1 MAPGDLTDARKA
13 VGKLCQD
20 LKCTAVFEDHLAK
33 VSVVGV
39 GMRVHTGVAERMFAA
54 LAKAGVNIENIT
66 TSEIRISCL
75 INRDQG
81 KKALRVVHDA
91 FGLGRGPTKVK

>member
-1 MAPGDLTDARKA
+1 
-13 VGKLCQD
+13 
-20 LKCTAVFEDHLAK
+20 
-33 VSVVGV
+33 
-39 GMRVHTGVAERMFAA
+39 MFAA

-81 KKALRVVHDA
+81 KGALRLVHDA
-91 FGLGRGPTKVK
+91 FRLGRAPARKARK